1 MIKYIMAALAVYS
14 LIFVYGCKKDPGT
27 MPPDSS
33 GNNTCEF
40 PTGNRNFS
48 WQMDSV
54 ALFPSTLGGIW
65 AFSDSDAYLMGDIYQ
80 WTDGV
85 FTGYAGLHW
94 NGKVWEKNLNG
105 TFEEIYKHIAND
117 VTGDDHFMV
126 SVGYWYKGNEKAGL
140 GEFDN
145 RTKKWKGYQFQTPG
159 ELYSVWTDGK
169 GFFVAGGTD
178 GMVYT
183 KDGYTSGWV
192 YTKAPTDFNFTKVKG
207 TSKSEIYFLG
217 SKSYVTGEYPGQLWK
232 YKDNKWTKLLDNHD
246 TTGTPVKIP
255 EVTGFF
261 YDLSVYRCSQTDS
274 LYIYLAG
281 HGIYELKSHGSSE
294 VFSKTTF
301 VSRGFPIQPNEL
313 PSMSIKAFSPNDI
326 WTGGLQYKM
335 YHWNGKDF
343 MKIEPISY
351 LPYGQ
356 FEGIFMKFSKTSSG
370 KIWMILELG
379 SQVYAVVQ
387 GTPYK

>member
-1 MIKYIMAALAVYS
+1 MKYFMTALAVCY
-14 LIFVYGCKKDPGT
+14 LIFIYGCKKDPGT
-27 MPPDSS
+27 MPPDST
-33 GNNTCEF
+33 GNNANEF
-40 PTGNRNFS
+40 PAGNRNFS

-54 ALFPSTLGGIW
+54 AAFPSTLGGIW
-65 AFSDSDAYLMGDIYQ
+65 AFSDSDAYLMGYIFQ
-80 WTDGV
+80 WTNGV
-85 FTGYAGLHW
+85 FTGYSGLHW
-94 NGKVWEKNLNG
+94 NGKVWEKDIHGLPL
-105 TFEEIYKHIAND
+105 EIAHYAND

-126 SVGYWYKGNEKAGL
+126 SVGYCSIEPPLPGL

-145 RTKKWKGYQFQTPG
+145 RTKKWKGYQFTTPG

-169 GFFVAGGTD
+169 GFFIACGTN

-183 KDGYTSGWV
+183 KDGYSSGWV
-192 YTKAPTDFNFTKVKG
+192 YTKAPTDFNFISVKG
-207 TSKSEIYFLG
+207 ISKNEIYFLG
-217 SKSYVTGEYPGQLWK
+217 AKSYVTGEYPGQLWK

-246 TTGTPVKIP
+246 TTGTPIKIP
-255 EVTGFF
+255 EVTDFF
-261 YDLSVYRCSQTDS
+261 SDISVYRCTQTDS

-294 VFSKTTF
+294 TFTKTTF

-326 WTGGLQYKM
+326 WTSGLQYKM

-343 MKIEPISY
+343 MKVEPVPT

-356 FEGIFMKFSKTSSG
+356 LAGIFMKFTKTSSG

-387 GTPYK
+387 GTPNK